1 MFLKEQGACT
11 PGVFLVSFPVDGLI
25 PFMRFV
31 NLLFDLSCVACLW
44 SGAAVRGGDVE
55 LSALGCT
62 EV

>member
-1 MFLKEQGACT
+1 M
-11 PGVFLVSFPVDGLI
+11 SFPVDGLI

-31 NLLFDLSCVACLW
+31 NLLFDFSCVAGFW
-44 SGAAVRGGDVE
+44 SGVAVREGDVE